1 MTFHAGIIYWPG
13 LLLRPGTQEH
23 RDAMQEPTLP
33 LLPVAPSFLDWRG
46 HRLALYS
53 AGEGRPALL
62 VHSINAAASAFEMR
76 GPFTGLGPGFAV
88 HALDLL
94 GYGNSDRPARRYSA
108 EDYIDQIGAALAHI
122 GRPTALVASSLGAA
136 YAIAAAE
143 RWPELVDAL
152 VLVCPVGMGQL
163 SDPPGPAGWAAY
175 RMLRG
180 PLGRALFDRLTS
192 RAGTA
197 YFLRSQAYNDPA
209 AVTPETHDGFY
220 HTCRRPGAFYAPIC
234 FLTGLL
240 NCDVR
245 AVFPRLTQPVLLV
258 WGRQAGT
265 TPLRRADDF
274 LAALPRARLEVIDRA
289 ALLAQDERPEEFNRL
304 VRDYLLS

>member
-1 MTFHAGIIYWPG
+1 MATREQP
-13 LLLRPGTQEH
+13 
-23 RDAMQEPTLP
+23 LP
-33 LLPVAPSFLDWRG
+33 LLPVAPAHLDWRG

-53 AGEGRPALL
+53 AGSGRPVLL

-76 GPFTGLGPGFAV
+76 GPFTGLGPGYAV

-122 GRPTALVASSLGAA
+122 GAPTALVASSLGAA
-136 YAIAAAE
+136 YAVAAAD
-143 RWPELVDAL
+143 RWPERVEAL
-152 VLVCPVGMGQL
+152 VLVCPVGLGQL

-175 RMLRG
+175 RVLRG
-180 PLGRALFDRLTS
+180 PLGRAIFDRLTS

-197 YFLRSQAYNDPA
+197 YFLRSQAYHDPA
-209 AVTPETHDGFY
+209 MVTPATHDGFY
-220 HTCRRPGAFYAPIC
+220 YTCRVPGAYYAPIC

-240 NCDVR
+240 NCDIR
-245 AVFPRLTQPVLLV
+245 AAFPRLRQPVLLV
-258 WGRQAGT
+258 WGRQATT

-274 LAALPRARLEVIDRA
+274 RAALPRARLEVLDRA
-289 ALLAQDERPEEFNRL
+289 SLLAQDERPDAFNAL
-304 VRDYLLS
+304 VRDFLPS